1 MEGYDQRGV
10 NGNLYITDNILF
22 LNVGDRHIWGGVFV
36 LLVFFK
42 LHIYVIHTLL
52 YVYKLSHNLKIKAFV
67 SEVTLAIVRKLSY
80 QSWPGP

>member
-1 MEGYDQRGV
+1 MGTFTSLIIFY
-10 NGNLYITDNILF
+10 F
-22 LNVGDRHIWGGVFV
+22 LMWVIGIYGGVFV

-42 LHIYVIHTLL
+42 LQIYVIHTLL

>member
-1 MEGYDQRGV
+1 M
-10 NGNLYITDNILF
+10 
-22 LNVGDRHIWGGVFV
+22 GGVFV
-36 LLVFFK
+36 LLVFFI
-42 LHIYVIHTLL
+42 LHIYIIHTLL